1 MKRGLVISGGGSKGS
16 FAGGIIE
23 YLNLVKG
30 IEWTT
35 GAGSSVGAL
44 LLPLSILG
52 DIDTL
57 KKYYTNITN
66 TDIFSVNIYNK
77 RGKFRILNS
86 IWRLILGKTSFGEGG
101 NLLKLLYKS
110 LTEDKWNMIKD
121 ANKNAYITVSN
132 FTTGKTEY
140 KDIYKESYNDYI
152 KYMLASASIPGIFEI
167 VNVNDN
173 QYLDGGVMESV
184 PLQKM
189 MDEGC
194 DEIDIIIL
202 KVKEDNLKT
211 ENYRCNNIID
221 VITRT
226 ITLMNREISYDD
238 IEIGSLLGE
247 QKEIKLNFYYQ
258 PHVLTDNVVTLNT
271 VQMEEWWNEG
281 YNYAKNVEHKE
292 IIIKKYKSG
301 YKIK

>member
-23 YLNLVKG
+23 YLNSVKG
-30 IEWTT
+30 IEWNT
-35 GAGSSVGAL
+35 GTGSSTGAL

-52 DIDTL
+52 DMDTL
-57 KKYYTNITN
+57 KEYYTNISN
-66 TDIFSVNIYNK
+66 NDIFSVNIYNK
-77 RGKFRILNS
+77 RGKFRIFNA
-86 IWRLILGKTSFGEGG
+86 IWRLITGKTSFGEAG
-101 NLLKLLYKS
+101 NLLKNLYKY

-140 KDIYKESYNDYI
+140 KDIHEESYDDYI
-152 KYMLASASIPGIFEI
+152 KYMLASASIPTVFDI
-167 VNVNDN
+167 VNVNNN
-173 QYLDGGVMESV
+173 QYLDGGIMESI
-184 PLQKM
+184 PLQRM
-189 MDEGC
+189 IDEGC

-202 KVKEDNLKT
+202 KVSEKNLKP
-211 ENYRCNNIID
+211 ESHRCNNLVD
-221 VITRT
+221 VLTRT

-258 PHVLTDNVVTLNT
+258 PYKLTDNPATFDPI
-271 VQMEEWWNEG
+271 QMKEWWDEG
-281 YNYAKNVEHKE
+281 YNYAKHMEHKE